1 MTRDDDGYQI
11 DFDDLESFIKK
22 LASFRELTEARMG
35 YLDDVVEALAEKW
48 SGEAWEAYTRA
59 HAEWRQGAQSIQDA
73 LEDIRAA
80 TKNSHAAYTGLQAH
94 QRKMWPS

>member
-11 DFDDLESFIKK
+11 DFHDLESFIKK

-73 LEDIRAA
+73 LEDIRTA
-80 TKNSHAAYTGLQAH
+80 TKNSHSAYTGLQAH